1 MSLNLESL
9 FKQLQEI
16 SAGTNVHIATT
27 PTKRTVEPYYPPI
40 HALPPPEG
48 ATTLNIVKGREPGH
62 DSLVYNPVSGEL
74 K

>member
-1 MSLNLESL
+1 MSLNLDSL

-48 ATTLNIVKGREPGH
+48 ATTLNIVKGREECAG
-62 DSLVYNPVSGEL
+62 SLVYNPLSGDL